1 MNIIRVLILLSVV
14 VHSIPALAEGNREK
28 FKIGAIVALSGEF
41 ASIGNA
47 CKNGMEIALDSLP
60 SELKERIEVVY
71 EDDQLKAKNSVAAFS
86 KLSRLS
92 GVDAVI
98 TLSSGTSK
106 AVSPMADKSKVP
118 LLAIASD
125 PSVVKD
131 RKFVFNVWVTPEE
144 QSKLLLQELAQRG
157 IKRVAR
163 IVAIHDGAIAI
174 KEAFDAQNKG
184 QVEIVLDEEYPVDVK
199 DFRPF
204 LNKLK
209 QRDDID
215 AIFVEVFFGQT
226 GLFARQAR
234 ELGLQLPLFN
244 IETFEDPTDLELSQG
259 ALVGHWYIQA
269 DDPGDQFIQEYSRR
283 FPKQSNNTAGN
294 CHDAILLLADALQKQ
309 KTSNTEL
316 QQYLF
321 TLKDFSGAMGRFS
334 ATGDNRFS
342 FPAVTKIVTDD
353 GFKKLDQKKS

>member
-1 MNIIRVLILLSVV
+1 MNFVKSLLILAICFHVTPV
-14 VHSIPALAEGNREK
+14 FAEGKSGK
-28 FKIGAIVALSGEF
+28 FKIGAIVALSGEY

-60 SELKERIEVVY
+60 VEVQEQLKVVY
-71 EDDQLKAKNSVAAFS
+71 EDDQLKPKNSVAAFS
-86 KLSRLS
+86 KLSRLQ

-106 AVSPMADKSKVP
+106 AVSPIADKNKVP

-131 RKFVFNVWVTPEE
+131 RTYVFNVWVTPEE
-144 QSKLLLQELAQRG
+144 QSKLLLQELKRRS
-157 IKRVAR
+157 INRVAR

-174 KEAFDAQNKG
+174 KEAFDAKNQG
-184 QVEIVLDEEYPVDVK
+184 QVEIVVDEEYPVDVK

-209 QRDDID
+209 QRNDID

-226 GLFARQAR
+226 GLFARQAK
-234 ELGLQLPLFN
+234 ELGLELPLFN

-269 DDPGDQFIQEYSRR
+269 DDPGDKFTQEYSRR
-283 FPKQSNNTAGN
+283 FPKQTNNTAGN
-294 CHDAILLLADALQKQ
+294 CHDAILLLADAVQKQ
-309 KTSNTEL
+309 LTSNTEL
-316 QQYLF
+316 QNYLY
-321 TLKDFSGAMGRFS
+321 TLKDFSGAMGQFS

-342 FPAVTKIVTDD
+342 FPAVTKIVTDE
-353 GFKKLDQKKS
+353 GFRKLEQKKS